1 MSDDV
6 LVSHSGMIDHVRS
19 EHGEKVCDHFIR
31 ILREHEGDED
41 YSELAALS
49 EALGAG
55 LPVPHW
61 DHTDC
66 DCGDF

>member
-6 LVSHSGMIDHVRS
+6 LVSRGMIDHVRS
-19 EHGEKVCDHFIR
+19 EHGETVCDNFIR

-55 LPVPHW
+55 LPVQHC
-61 DHTDC
+61 DNTSC
-66 DCGDF
+66 DCGDW